1 MRRYTVYK
9 RTRSSCDASS
19 ASSSDTSIIHAQISP
34 SLEASAMPTNTA
46 SQRKSVHHP
55 KAPAGNDHSRAHH
68 PPAPAGNDHSRP
80 AHRSD
85 DTLFADDERR
95 KRARVED
102 SSDGRHDDDDDED
115 EDEEED
121 EEECVHSAYI

>member
-1 MRRYTVYK
+1 
-9 RTRSSCDASS
+9 
-19 ASSSDTSIIHAQISP
+19 
-34 SLEASAMPTNTA
+34 MPTNTA

-55 KAPAGNDHSRAHH
+55 KAPARNDHSRAHH

-85 DTLFADDERR
+85 DTLFADDERW

-121 EEECVHSAYI
+121 EEECVHSAYNQHITSLPLDF